1 MKKVIAGSVVA
12 MALAGWSGVVSAEGA
27 GIGVGVKAG
36 MLGLGAELTKSLTE
50 TVNVR
55 VGLNNYKFSTSGTES
70 GTNYDIDLKWQS
82 TALLF
87 DWHPSAGSFRLSAGY
102 LFNANKLALNVKP
115 GSTYDI
121 NGNTGTLGAGE
132 YVTGE
137 VKFDSGPYVGLGWG
151 NAGDGKGFGM
161 SFEVGAVYQGSPKVT
176 LATNIAGITQTD
188 IDREQAS
195 AADSLSSYKWYPQV
209 ALGVSYAF

>member
-1 MKKVIAGSVVA
+1 MKRIVA
-12 MALAGWSGVVSAEGA
+12 IGAVGLVLGAWSGVASAEVT

-36 MLGLGAELTKSLTE
+36 MLGLGAEITKSVTE

-55 VGLNNYKFSTSGTES
+55 VGLNSYKFTTSGTES

-82 TALLF
+82 SAVLF
-87 DWHPSAGSFRLSAGY
+87 DWHPSGGSFRLTAGY
-102 LFNANKLALNVKP
+102 LFNSNKLAMSVKP

-121 NGNTGTLGAGE
+121 NGYTGTLGASE
-132 YVTGE
+132 YLTGE

-151 NAGDGKGFGM
+151 NAADGKGFGM
-161 SFEVGAVYQGSPKVT
+161 SLEIGAAYQGSPKAT
-176 LATNIAGITQTD
+176 LATNIAGVTGTD
-188 IDREQAS
+188 IAREQANVE
-195 AADSLSSYKWYPQV
+195 DSLSNYKWYPQV